1 MQNEYVLIEGG
12 LWLDMNIFIIEDD
25 PLLLEALREGLGQ
38 WSYEVSSPTDFA
50 YVMDAFVERRPHLVI
65 IDIQLPKFD
74 GFHWCREIR
83 AVSKVPIIFLSSRDH
98 PMDMVMAMNLGAD
111 DYVPKPFNMD
121 VLIAKVQAILR
132 RTYTY
137 EEASSDVIEWNQ
149 AIIDLRSG
157 GIYKDGETI
166 DLTKNEFFILSVLVK
181 SNNKIISR
189 HELMK
194 MLWDDDQFINDNTL
208 TANITR
214 LRQKLSYLHLADGIV
229 TKKGLGYMAIT
240 L

>member
-1 MQNEYVLIEGG
+1 MN
-12 LWLDMNIFIIEDD
+12 MNIFIIEDD
-25 PLLLEALREGLGQ
+25 ALLLEALREGLSQ

-50 YVMDAFVERRPHLVI
+50 RVMDAFVEHRPHLVM

-83 AVSKVPIIFLSSRDH
+83 ALSKVPIIFLSSRDH

-111 DYVPKPFNMD
+111 DYVPKPFHMD

-149 AIIDLRSG
+149 AMLDLKSG
-157 GIYKDGETI
+157 EIHKDGETI
-166 DLTKNEFFILSVLVK
+166 DLTKNEFFILSALVK

-189 HELMK
+189 HELMQ

-214 LRQKLSYLHLADGIV
+214 LRQKLSYLNLADGIV
-229 TKKGLGYMAIT
+229 TKKGLGYMAVT

>member
-1 MQNEYVLIEGG
+1 MNR
-12 LWLDMNIFIIEDD
+12 NIFIIEDD
-25 PLLLEALREGLGQ
+25 ALLLEALRESLSQ
-38 WSYEVSSPTDFA
+38 WSYEVSSPSDFA
-50 YVMDAFVERRPHLVI
+50 GVMEAFAEHRPHLVI

-98 PMDMVMAMNLGAD
+98 PTDMIMAMNLGAD
-111 DYVPKPFNMD
+111 DYVQKPFHMD
-121 VLIAKVQAILR
+121 VLLAKVQAVLR

-137 EEASSDVIEWNQ
+137 EEVSPDMMEWNQ
-149 AIIDLRSG
+149 ALIDVHSG
-157 GIYKDGETI
+157 EIYKDGKTI
-166 DLTKNEFFILSVLVK
+166 SLTRNELLILAALVR
-181 SNNKIISR
+181 SNHKIVSR

-194 MLWDDDQFINDNTL
+194 KLWDDDQYVNDNTL

-214 LRQKLSYLHLADGIV
+214 LRQQLAALQLAEGIV
-229 TKKGLGYMAIT
+229 TKKGLGYMAVT